1 MTDSPHNNNN
11 VVVREGSSGRI
22 FRWEN
27 LQDSEKTRFDK
38 YLSDQNL
45 TTRDHLDHFMRE
57 GVKFSEEGYPD
68 FSPYARAEVV
78 LPELAASPST
88 DSARAYKVLYGAN
101 EVPSE
106 MRDNYTW
113 HHVEDTKRMQLVPK

>member
-27 LQDSEKTRFDK
+27 LQDSEKTRFNK

-45 TTRDHLDHFMRE
+45 TTRDHLDHFIRE
-57 GVKFSEEGYPD
+57 PTPSKKGGWPALLTLHIELRLISQPERYSWSVPAFY
-68 FSPYARAEVV
+68 
-78 LPELAASPST
+78 LPSCFA
-88 DSARAYKVLYGAN
+88 LYG
-101 EVPSE
+101 
-106 MRDNYTW
+106 
-113 HHVEDTKRMQLVPK
+113 